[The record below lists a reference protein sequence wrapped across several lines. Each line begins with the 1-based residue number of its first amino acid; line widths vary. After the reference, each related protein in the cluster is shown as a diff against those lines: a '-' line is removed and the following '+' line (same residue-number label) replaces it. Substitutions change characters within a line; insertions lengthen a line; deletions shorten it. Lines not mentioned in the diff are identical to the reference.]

1 MGPTEATDSG
11 GHRRRKKKSTKNG
24 ASNSGVSGNIRRT
37 TPLHTRYDFILYS
50 RSRPGR
56 ASLYLPARN
65 GKSKMTDLFFKTF
78 LMELFESEE
87 DELVEILTRWRKVL
101 SFFW

>member
-1 MGPTEATDSG
+1 
-11 GHRRRKKKSTKNG
+11 
-24 ASNSGVSGNIRRT
+24 
-37 TPLHTRYDFILYS
+37 
-50 RSRPGR
+50 
-56 ASLYLPARN
+56 
-65 GKSKMTDLFFKTF
+65 MTDLFFKTF